1 MMLEFI
7 FSSTLEV
14 SLAVSIF
21 LAVLLSVPQKYLD
34 RYLPRSRNLLWMI
47 LAIRLLFPLQPDFR
61 PVTVRFVA
69 PYRLT
74 GLPPETRMPNLSLIQ
89 ILTMVWAFGVFLY
102 LLVHLIWYKRFER
115 RMERGRAFSSLS
127 PAQSRL
133 AKETFY
139 EVKYALG
146 IYDPISLWISSE
158 ASGPMLLGFCHPK
171 VVIPDC
177 PMDQKNLE
185 MIFRHELMHHRRH
198 DSWYRLMLLGAFALH
213 WFNPLVYWMARRAAQ
228 DLESSCDRSVVSGQP
243 QEFVCEYAQAL
254 LNTAK
259 CLMKRQNVHQTV
271 LVSYFSSGA
280 QRLKKRFAELFSP
293 ARKAGVCLIVLSAL
307 FVVFSSSLVFVQ
319 GNDQNL
325 EWAEKL
331 KVGDI
336 SSINIAQEQDL
347 QMGTEYYSAQ
357 VKDDFVDWLGNIN
370 FKPAL
375 YQARN
380 RTEKERMYV
389 TQKDGSLKRVSVF
402 SDGSIQ
408 VDGKEYW
415 TYHS

>member
-1 MMLEFI
+1 MLEFI

-14 SLAVSIF
+14 SVAVSIS
-21 LAVLLSVPQKYLD
+21 LAVLLSIPQKYLD

-47 LAIRLLFPLQPDFR
+47 LSIRLLLPFQPSFR
-61 PVTVRFVA
+61 PVTLRFVA
-69 PYRLT
+69 PYHLT
-74 GLPPETRMPNLSLIQ
+74 SLPPEIRMTNLSLIQ
-89 ILTMVWAFGVFLY
+89 ILTVIWVFGAILY
-102 LLVHLIWYKRFER
+102 LLIHLTLYKRFER

-133 AKETFY
+133 VKETFY

-158 ASGPMLLGFCHPK
+158 ASGPMLLGFFHPK
-171 VVIPDC
+171 VVVPDC
-177 PMDQKNLE
+177 PMNKKNLE
-185 MIFRHELMHHRRH
+185 MVFRHELMHHRRH
-198 DSWYRLMLLGAFALH
+198 DSWYRLVLLGTSALH
-213 WFNPLVYWMARRAAQ
+213 WFNPLVYLMAHRAAQ
-228 DLESSCDRSVVSGQP
+228 DLESSCDRSVVSGQTP
-243 QEFVCEYAQAL
+243 EFVREYAQAL

-259 CLMKRQNVHQTV
+259 CLMKRQNVRQTV

-293 ARKAGVCLIVLSAL
+293 ARKAGMCLIVLSTL
-307 FVVFSSSLVFVQ
+307 FVMFSSSLVFVQ

-325 EWAEKL
+325 EWVERL

-336 SSINIAQEQDL
+336 SSINIAEEQDL
-347 QMGTEYYSAQ
+347 QMGTEYYSTQ
-357 VKDDFVDWLGNIN
+357 VKDDFVNWLGKIN
-370 FKPAL
+370 FKPAF
-375 YQARN
+375 YQTRN

-389 TQKDGSLKRVSVF
+389 TQKDGSRKKVSVF

-415 TYHS
+415 VYH